1 MKSRSLKKFLLLT
14 LAVSTFSVG
23 YQGQVQAAFGSG
35 TENRMAVLHAAAN
48 YNPHLKDAVVA
59 SDASIVQVDGGRIR
73 GSIQD
78 GIYQYLGVPY
88 AEARERFVKAGPV
101 TPWKGVKDA
110 TQYGAISP
118 QYLFGTEKPISDVPV
133 SNNCQ
138 NLNIWTSTLDA
149 GAKKPVMVWLHGGG
163 FVSGSGNEA
172 WYDGENLSRKG
183 DVVVVTVN
191 HRLNVL
197 GHLDLSA
204 YGDKYKDSP
213 NVGSM
218 DMVEALRWIRSNIA
232 RFGGDPDNVTLFG
245 QSGGGS
251 KVLELMSAPSAKGLF
266 QKGIVESG
274 TANTTGIRFTPAAL
288 SREVT
293 AETLKDLQLGP
304 DQIEELQTMPVEKIW
319 KASDQA
325 LQTVADRHKIPGT
338 LGNGYSLLLQP
349 VSGTDFLPLDP
360 VQPQGFA
367 PAGKDIPLLIGSNLN
382 EWTTVFP
389 FTAHGT
395 MTEEQKALYAKAY
408 PNEDPDTADL
418 VDTQFRPTTQLVM
431 DHKADQK
438 GAPVYAYVF
447 TKQVGDDG
455 VYHTAEIPYVFSNT
469 ARQEP
474 LADTM
479 TALWSSFA
487 HTGVP
492 QAKGVPAWKP
502 YTRENGETMIL
513 DDKSYMTQ
521 HHDRELM
528 KTMGA
533 DNAEK
538 NPMK

>member
-1 MKSRSLKKFLLLT
+1 MKFRSFKKFLLLT

-59 SDASIVQVDGGRIR
+59 SDASIVQVTGGRIR
-73 GSIQD
+73 GSVQN

-218 DMVEALRWIRSNIA
+218 DMVEALRWIRANIA
-232 RFGGDPDNVTLFG
+232 KFGGDPNNVTLFG

-251 KVLELMSAPSAKGLF
+251 KVELMSAPSAKDA
-266 QKGIVESG
+266 VPE
-274 TANTTGIRFTPAAL
+274 RHC
-288 SREVT
+288 RE
-293 AETLKDLQLGP
+293 
-304 DQIEELQTMPVEKIW
+304 
-319 KASDQA
+319 
-325 LQTVADRHKIPGT
+325 
-338 LGNGYSLLLQP
+338 
-349 VSGTDFLPLDP
+349 
-360 VQPQGFA
+360 
-367 PAGKDIPLLIGSNLN
+367 
-382 EWTTVFP
+382 
-389 FTAHGT
+389 
-395 MTEEQKALYAKAY
+395 
-408 PNEDPDTADL
+408 
-418 VDTQFRPTTQLVM
+418 
-431 DHKADQK
+431 
-438 GAPVYAYVF
+438 
-447 TKQVGDDG
+447 
-455 VYHTAEIPYVFSNT
+455 T
-469 ARQEP
+469 ARQYHRNPVHPGSPQPGSDGGNPEKSP
-474 LADTM
+474 VGAGPDRRAPDHACGKNLEGIGPGASRPWPPGTRSPGPWAMDTVCC
-479 TALWSSFA
+479 SSRFPVRISCFWIRSSLRA
-487 HTGVP
+487 SLLPG
-492 QAKGVPAWKP
+492 
-502 YTRENGETMIL
+502 RISL
-513 DDKSYMTQ
+513 C
-521 HHDRELM
+521 
-528 KTMGA
+528 
-533 DNAEK
+533 
-538 NPMK
+538 